1 MITSAASS
9 GGGYQPIPQIV
20 RDFYSKE
27 VFFKAQPRLRFLQFT
42 KVRRDLQAVR
52 GKSIVFTRYNN
63 LVGGG
68 QIEEN
73 DMIVPEALS
82 AAEVVIP
89 VKEQANAVQLTEYLV
104 AVSLMNVVEEASI
117 SLANN
122 FAKVLDGQLRDVALS
137 TTNIIY
143 GNGATSPATMVAPVP
158 GSVVGSVLSA
168 DTVRA
173 AWELLSSN
181 DTPKINNEY
190 YVCFAAPH
198 QIRQLMTDPDWIET
212 NKYFGRRQL
221 YIGEVGMFNGVIFI
235 DTTQMPHLS
244 AAAAASKYPG
254 YALGIDLYEAVIF
267 GDNTLAWGIAQDV
280 ELRDDGVVDLGRKHT
295 IGWYGIWG
303 TGLLD
308 SDYCARI
315 VTV

>member
-1 MITSAASS
+1 MITSAMSS
-9 GGGYQPIPQIV
+9 GGGYQAIPQIV

-63 LVGGG
+63 LTGGG
-68 QIEEN
+68 QIAEN

-82 AAEVVIP
+82 AAEVIISVY
-89 VKEQANAVQLTEYLV
+89 EQANAVQITEYLI

-122 FAKVLDGQLRDVALS
+122 FAKILDGQLRDVALS
-137 TTNIIY
+137 TTNVIY
-143 GNGATSPATMVAPVP
+143 GNGATSPATMVAPGAGDP
-158 GSVVGSVLSA
+158 GSALTA
-168 DTVRA
+168 ETVRA
-173 AWELLSSN
+173 AWELLSAN
-181 DTPKINNEY
+181 DTPKIQNEF
-190 YVCFAAPH
+190 YVCFASPH

-221 YIGEVGMFNGVIFI
+221 YIGEVGMFNGVVFI
-235 DTTQMPHLS
+235 DTTQMPVLS
-244 AAAAASKYPG
+244 PTAAAAKYTG
-254 YALGIDLYEAVIF
+254 YALNIPAYEAVIF

-280 ELRDDGVVDLGRKHT
+280 ELRDDGVVDMGRKHT
-295 IGWYGIWG
+295 LGWYGIWG

-308 SDYCARI
+308 NDYCARI
-315 VTV
+315 VTI